1 MSIKLKICGI
11 ATLQDILEISKMN
24 VDYLG
29 IVTDP
34 VSKRYAKDDFVS
46 VAKKFSSKPIV
57 SVKVNGK
64 IREVMEKSNYADLL
78 QIHRVLSNSEL
89 EELRSYSK
97 RVILYVPASE
107 EYMNY
112 LKTAIEYSDMVL
124 LDSPK
129 KGVQIDLSFA
139 KKVTKEYEVG
149 IGGGININNINNVI
163 EINPKWIDI
172 SSGVEKYPGKK
183 DMIKVT
189 EIVKRVKS

>member
-64 IREVMEKSNYADLL
+64 IPEVVEKSNYADLL